1 MADNDGKVEEIR
13 SRRTDSTQ
21 DLRRSAESQPGVPA
35 VRKEDAKTPVKDD
48 KAGEPVDR
56 YDKKEAPG
64 DKGKARTKD
73 YSGNLD
79 SFRSNFLSALK
90 VPGRTDDG
98 AGPSQ
103 KAEKGETAGRNES
116 SAASLTESNEKGSG
130 AAAGE
135 KKPQAAEG
143 RDGAVITTKPDG
155 STVREYSSDGDKITE
170 TSQEKDGAK
179 ISQVVTRRE
188 DGSYRTV
195 TTTDKNG
202 IVDRTVSET
211 KLSDTKIEDLVNGE
225 DREALEK
232 QAGSENDLCRAIQPG
247 GMAPDGT
254 PYLAGGGQYDSGSD
268 PERGKTEIT
277 STTRTITD
285 NTKKPPAEKTVMES
299 TKYAQTEK
307 LGENLIPPEG
317 MERIDAE
324 SSGKTLSVTETKIYD
339 RDGKAQ
345 TVKDVGSEQVI
356 KGRGKDGQDVNVTR
370 DNAIVSRDG
379 RKEREISCT
388 DYKGFDRKTMGHIS
402 GVDGKDEF
410 MYRLQGDTLNY
421 RDMTVK
427 TYRDGKDPKEVRER
441 SLGDY
446 EHPDQDG
453 RTVRRIDQDGKKFW
467 NYTKVDEQGNHT
479 QSQTVIEGTEAS
491 IISDSRKNY
500 DGTFRS
506 ETKAYNGR
514 EMMEHTINERRL
526 VNAQEI
532 RGDDGYK
539 KEFLKANKDDKIFED
554 RSFHQKWNT
563 DKDGELTDLNTTDV
577 RSYSTKDGED
587 TLTSALSMTKDGI
600 QKTSIMQ
607 DGSGDTPARVKNEGD
622 GSELSINR
630 NGDIM
635 VNGRKLSVPGKT
647 EDNSAPNHN
656 TARSGTDS
664 LKNLFDGVKKYN
676 DDISRAGRTVSDLP
690 GSVTGTLGG
699 LGVAMGSLNLYKA
712 IREGK
717 PADAVNS
724 GGEIASGFSAMAPV
738 VESSISSAA
747 LKSAVGVGGK
757 VLGGAGSIIGVGYGA
772 YEIGKGKTVDGI
784 LDMGAGAG
792 AGAVLLG
799 TAAGSS
805 VIPVAGWVV
814 AGVCIGAKIGYDV
827 YNYFD
832 KKDDTAKLQI

>member
-1 MADNDGKVEEIR
+1 MADDSGKVEEIR
-13 SRRTDSTQ
+13 PKRTDSAQ
-21 DLRRSAESQPGVPA
+21 DLRRSTESQHSAPA
-35 VRKEDAKTPVKDD
+35 VSREAAKPPAQDE
-48 KAGEPVDR
+48 KAREPVDR
-56 YDKKEAPG
+56 YDKKEARC
-64 DKGKARTKD
+64 DDGKALSKD

-79 SFRSNFLSALK
+79 SFRSNFMNALK
-90 VPGRTDDG
+90 GPGKTDDG

-103 KAEKGETAGRNES
+103 KAEKTEGAVRNES
-116 SAASLTESNEKGSG
+116 SAVSLTESNEKGNG
-130 AAAGE
+130 AAEDGKE
-135 KKPQAAEG
+135 PQAAEG
-143 RDGAVITTKPDG
+143 RDGAVITKKPDG
-155 STVREYSSDGDKITE
+155 STVREYSRNGDKVTE
-170 TSQEKDGAK
+170 TTQEKDGAK

-188 DGSYRTV
+188 DGSYSTV

-211 KLSDTKIEDLVNGE
+211 KISDKRIEDLVSRE

-232 QAGSENDLCRAIQPG
+232 QAGSGNDLCTAVQPG
-247 GMAPDGT
+247 GITGAGT
-254 PYLAGGGQYDSGSD
+254 PNPTGSWITDTGSD
-268 PERGKTEIT
+268 PERGKTEVT

-285 NTKKPPAEKTVMES
+285 NTKKPPTEKTVMES

-307 LGENLIPPEG
+307 IGENLIPPEG
-317 MERIDAE
+317 MDGIDRAN
-324 SSGKTLSVTETKIYD
+324 SGKTLSVTETKMYD
-339 RDGKAQ
+339 SDGKVQ
-345 TVKDVGSEQVI
+345 TVKDVGAEQVI
-356 KGRGKDGQDVNVTR
+356 KGRGEDGQDVNVTR

-379 RKEREISCT
+379 KKEREISST
-388 DYKGFDRKTMGHIS
+388 EYKGFDRKTMGHIS

-421 RDMTVK
+421 RDMTIR
-427 TYRDGKDPKEVRER
+427 TYQDGKDPKEVRER

-514 EMMEHTINERRL
+514 EMMEHTLTERRL
-526 VNAQEI
+526 VDAQQV

-539 KEFLKANKDDKIFED
+539 KEFLKANGDGRIFED

-563 DKDGELTDLNTTDV
+563 DKDGEMTDLNTTDV
-577 RSYSTKDGED
+577 RSYTTKDGKD
-587 TLTSALSMTKDGI
+587 TLTSALSMGKGGI

-607 DGSGDTPARVKNEGD
+607 DSSSDTPARVKNEGD
-622 GSELSINR
+622 GSELSINS

-635 VNGRKLSVPGKT
+635 VNGKKLSIPGKAD
-647 EDNSAPNHN
+647 DNSAPNHN

-664 LKNLFDGVKKYN
+664 LKSLFDGVKKYN

-717 PADAVNS
+717 AADAVNS
-724 GGEIASGFSAMAPV
+724 GGEIASGFSAMAPI

-757 VLGGAGSIIGVGYGA
+757 VLGGAGSVIGIGYGA

-814 AGVCIGAKIGYDV
+814 AGVCIGAKIGYDI
-827 YNYFD
+827 YSYFD